1 MIVVP
6 PVVTPPVIVPPI
18 VMPPLAAPPPATQI
32 ALITPLIAV
41 PPVVIGLLPSLN
53 LSVLDGGIKMP
64 LVELEEEAEE
74 PAPDIVL
81 PVTPAPAKPIVP
93 VRPPK
98 QARH

>member
-1 MIVVP
+1 M
-6 PVVTPPVIVPPI
+6 VTPPVITPPI
-18 VMPPLAAPPPATQI
+18 VPPPVAASPPATQT
-32 ALITPLIAV
+32 ALITPVIAL

-53 LSVLDGGIKMP
+53 LSVVDGGIKMP
-64 LVELEEEAEE
+64 LVALEEEAEE
-74 PAPDIVL
+74 AAPDIVL